1 MDSKNL
7 AKIILLEDEEEDEE
21 VILWWSSQREDF
33 DRLYQSRKE
42 EGYFKILMKN
52 HLDTNEQKFRE
63 FFRLNKEQFQF
74 VLNIVSTDL
83 KKKSTN
89 TVHDPI
95 SPEEKLA
102 LALR

>member
-7 AKIILLEDEEEDEE
+7 AKIILLEDEAEDEE